1 MSRHPE
7 HADEHFRPLRPA
19 KGVRLVTAIVLGPL
33 VWVIAFIATSAIF
46 EQTDAIEIGLLVA
59 MCSFVVGFVVLI
71 VLRWGRDRE
80 RRRYERG

>member
-1 MSRHPE
+1 VSGPPE

-33 VWVIAFIATSAIF
+33 VWVIAFVVTSAIL
-46 EQTDAIEIGLLVA
+46 EQSDAIELGILVA
-59 MCSFVVGFVVLI
+59 MCSFVVGFVVLL
-71 VLRWGRDRE
+71 VLHRGRDRE